1 MQEGAID
8 REKAPCELQG
18 SLQVPMSSGMT
29 KPPSSQSSE
38 SHISPVSRRLL
49 GRVRDV
55 MASPLV
61 AQERLNQIVSVIA
74 ADMVAEVC
82 SVYVMRPGEVLELF
96 ATQGLKA
103 TAVHNTRLRVG
114 EGLVGLIAAQARP
127 VALADAQRHP
137 DFAYRPETG
146 EELYQ
151 SLLGVPILRSGRVI
165 GVIAVQNQISR
176 DYGDEEVEILETV
189 AMVLAELVSGGE
201 LISREEMMPADGNA
215 LLPLR
220 IEGISLNP
228 GLGLGV
234 AVLHAPHFN
243 IVKLVAEDVDF
254 EHERLHK
261 AVSEM
266 HGALDDMM
274 NHSDLAAAGEH
285 REILESYRM
294 IAEDAGWFTRID
306 EAITSG
312 LTAEAAVQKIH
323 NDIRARMNQISDPY
337 LRERIH
343 DLEDLGGRLLQ
354 HLVGPDA
361 ATPNDDVVRNADC
374 VILIA
379 RNMGPA
385 QLLDYDRSKL
395 GGLVL
400 EEGSAT
406 AHVSIV
412 ARALDIPVV
421 GQARNILDKIESGEP
436 VIVDGT
442 NAQVFVRP
450 GEEVRQRFRN
460 SVRVRAERKAAF
472 SQLRNLESITQDG
485 VRIKLNINAG
495 LLIDLPH
502 LEDMGADGV
511 GLYRTE
517 VPFMVRSDFPSVDDQ
532 RQIYARVIEQ
542 SNNKP
547 VVFRTLDVGGDK
559 PLPYWSAQDEENPS
573 MGWRAIRVSLD
584 RPMMLRQQLRALIQA
599 SAGGD
604 LAVMFPMIAE
614 VPEFD
619 QARSLLDKE
628 LKREKDHGAPLPETV
643 RAGVMLEV
651 PSLLFQLPALLQRV
665 DFVSI
670 GSNDLC
676 QFLFATDR
684 GNPRLSER
692 YDPLSPPVMSL
703 LHDVVTRCNDANV
716 PLSLC
721 GEMAANPLDAM
732 ALIGIGLR
740 SISVQPNAV
749 GPVKAMIRS
758 LNVGNLTQY
767 MDSLYGLS
775 QHSLRTNLRAFAKD
789 HGVIT

>member
-1 MQEGAID
+1 
-8 REKAPCELQG
+8 
-18 SLQVPMSSGMT
+18 
-29 KPPSSQSSE
+29 
-38 SHISPVSRRLL
+38 
-49 GRVRDV
+49 
-55 MASPLV
+55 MASPLE
-61 AQERLNQIVSVIA
+61 AQQRLNEIVSVIA

-82 SVYVMRPGEVLELF
+82 SVYVMRAGEVLELF
-96 ATQGLKA
+96 ATEGLK
-103 TAVHNTRLRVG
+103 TSAVHNTRLRVG
-114 EGLVGLIAAQARP
+114 EGLIGLIAAQARP
-127 VALADAQRHP
+127 VALDDAQNHP

-146 EELYQ
+146 EELYH

-165 GVIAVQNQISR
+165 GVIAVQNR
-176 DYGDEEVEILETV
+176 TRRNYGDEEVEILETV

-201 LISREEMMPADGNA
+201 LISRDELMPADGNA

-220 IEGISLNP
+220 LEGVTLNP

-234 AVLHAPHFN
+234 AVLHAPNFN
-243 IVKLVAEDVDF
+243 IGELVAEDVEL
-254 EHERLHK
+254 EHDRLHE

-266 HGALDDMM
+266 HGALDDML
-274 NHSDLAAAGEH
+274 NHSDLAGAGEH

-294 IAEDAGWFTRID
+294 IAEDAGWFARID
-306 EAITSG
+306 EAITTG
-312 LTAEAAVQKIH
+312 LTAEAAVQKVH
-323 NDIRARMNQISDPY
+323 NDIRARMSQITDPY

-343 DLEDLGGRLLQ
+343 DLEDLGGRVLQ
-354 HLVGPDA
+354 HLVGSNGANGAMPD
-361 ATPNDDVVRNADC
+361 DEIIRNAES

-421 GQARNILDKIESGEP
+421 GQARDILDMIETGEP

-460 SVRVRAERKAAF
+460 SARVRAERKAAY
-472 SQLRNLESITQDG
+472 SQLRDLESITQDG
-485 VRIKLNINAG
+485 VRIHLNINAG

-502 LEDMGADGV
+502 IHDMGADGV

-517 VPFMVRSDFPSVDDQ
+517 VPFMVRADFPDVEDQ
-532 RQIYARVIEQ
+532 RSIYVRVLEQ
-542 SNNKP
+542 AENKM
-547 VVFRTLDVGGDK
+547 VIFRTLDVGGDK
-559 PLPYWSAQDEENPS
+559 MLPYWSAQDEENPA

-599 SAGGD
+599 AAGRD
-604 LAVMFPMIAE
+604 LSVMFPMVAE
-614 VPEFD
+614 VPEFE
-619 QARSLLDKE
+619 QARALLDQE
-628 LKREKDHGAPLPETV
+628 LEREKERGAVMPTKV

-651 PSLLFQLPALLQRV
+651 PSLLFQLPALLERV

-676 QFLFATDR
+676 QFLFAIDR

-692 YDPLSPPVMSL
+692 YDTLSPPVLSL
-703 LHDVVTRCNDANV
+703 LHDVVTRCQEADV

-732 ALIGIGLR
+732 ALIGIGFR
-740 SISVQPNAV
+740 SISVQPNAL

-758 LNVGNLTQY
+758 LNVENLTQY
-767 MDSLYGLS
+767 TDTLYGLS
-775 QHSLRTNLRAFAKD
+775 QHSLRGNLRAFAKD
-789 HGVIT
+789 HGVIV

>member
-1 MQEGAID
+1 M
-8 REKAPCELQG
+8 L
-18 SLQVPMSSGMT
+18 SGMT
-29 KPPSSQSSE
+29 APPSPHSPGSA
-38 SHISPVSRRLL
+38 ISPVSRRLL
-49 GRVRDV
+49 SRVRDV
-55 MASPLV
+55 MASPLE
-61 AQERLNQIVSVIA
+61 AQQRLNEIVSVIA

-82 SVYVMRPGEVLELF
+82 SVYVMRAGEVLELF
-96 ATQGLKA
+96 ATEGLK
-103 TAVHNTRLRVG
+103 TSAVHNTRLRVG
-114 EGLVGLIAAQARP
+114 EGLIGLIAAQARP
-127 VALADAQRHP
+127 VALDDAQNHP

-146 EELYQ
+146 EELYH

-165 GVIAVQNQISR
+165 GVIAVQNR
-176 DYGDEEVEILETV
+176 TRRNYGDEEVEILETV

-201 LISREEMMPADGNA
+201 LISRDELMPADGNA

-220 IEGISLNP
+220 LEGVTLNP

-234 AVLHAPHFN
+234 AVLHAPNFN
-243 IVKLVAEDVDF
+243 IGELVAEDVEL
-254 EHERLHK
+254 EHDRLHE

-266 HGALDDMM
+266 HGALDDML
-274 NHSDLAAAGEH
+274 NHSDLAGAGEH

-294 IAEDAGWFTRID
+294 IAEDAGWFARID
-306 EAITSG
+306 EAITTG
-312 LTAEAAVQKIH
+312 LTAEAAVQKVH
-323 NDIRARMNQISDPY
+323 NDIRARMSQITDPY

-343 DLEDLGGRLLQ
+343 DLEDLGGRVLQ
-354 HLVGPDA
+354 HLVGSNGANGAMPD
-361 ATPNDDVVRNADC
+361 DEIIRNAES

-421 GQARNILDKIESGEP
+421 GQARDILDMIETGEP

-460 SVRVRAERKAAF
+460 SARVRAERKAAY
-472 SQLRNLESITQDG
+472 SQLRDLESITQDG
-485 VRIKLNINAG
+485 VRIHLNINAG

-502 LEDMGADGV
+502 IHDMGADGV

-517 VPFMVRSDFPSVDDQ
+517 VPFMVRADFPDVEDQ
-532 RQIYARVIEQ
+532 RSIYVRVLEQ
-542 SNNKP
+542 AENKM
-547 VVFRTLDVGGDK
+547 VIFRTLDVGGDK
-559 PLPYWSAQDEENPS
+559 MLPYWSAQDEENPA

-599 SAGGD
+599 AAGRD
-604 LAVMFPMIAE
+604 LSVMFPMVAE
-614 VPEFD
+614 VPEFE
-619 QARSLLDKE
+619 QARALLDQE
-628 LKREKDHGAPLPETV
+628 LEREKERGAVMPTKV

-651 PSLLFQLPALLQRV
+651 PSLLFQLPALLERV

-676 QFLFATDR
+676 QFLFAIDR

-692 YDPLSPPVMSL
+692 YDTLSPPVLSL
-703 LHDVVTRCNDANV
+703 LHDVVTRCQEADV

-732 ALIGIGLR
+732 ALIGIGFR
-740 SISVQPNAV
+740 SISVQPNAL

-758 LNVGNLTQY
+758 LNVENLTQY
-767 MDSLYGLS
+767 TDTLYGLS
-775 QHSLRTNLRAFAKD
+775 QHSLRGNLRAFAKD
-789 HGVIT
+789 HGVIV